1 MRFNQYPV
9 YQRLNKG
16 QRLQGCPDWFET
28 RQISIWQEQGLV
40 LWNNV
45 DKRIEALQG
54 GEALRLLSE
63 LHSQDN
69 WKSQGISVNRLV
81 HKIEFQLPARG
92 RRKKMEQEHKVDTKK
107 SEAVYSSDINTIRR
121 INHD

>member
-1 MRFNQYPV
+1 MEEKTWGMRFNQYPE

-16 QRLQGCPDWFET
+16 QRPQGCPDWFET
-28 RQISIWQEQGLV
+28 RQISTWQEQGLV

-69 WKSQGISVNRLV
+69 WKSQGISVTRLV
-81 HKIEFQLPARG
+81 HKIEIQSAASRSPKENGAR
-92 RRKKMEQEHKVDTKK
+92 T
-107 SEAVYSSDINTIRR
+107 
-121 INHD
+121 

>member
-1 MRFNQYPV
+1 MRFNQYPA
-9 YQRLNKG
+9 YQRLNKE
-16 QRLQGCPDWFET
+16 QRPQGCPGWFET

-92 RRKKMEQEHKVDTKK
+92 RRKKMEQEPKVDTRK